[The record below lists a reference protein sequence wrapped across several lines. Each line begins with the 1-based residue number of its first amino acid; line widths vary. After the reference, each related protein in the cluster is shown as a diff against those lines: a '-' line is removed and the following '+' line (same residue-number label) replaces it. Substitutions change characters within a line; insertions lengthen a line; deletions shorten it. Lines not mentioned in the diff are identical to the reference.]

1 VSIEVFAIGVAV
13 VFVAG
18 LLWAWYKDITKQP
31 KKPEL
36 EDMTEAELAE
46 AMERL
51 GNQYKAMSAVIRER
65 RFQDQIA
72 RTLTENDDPWDNGQV
87 GL

>member
-1 VSIEVFAIGVAV
+1 MIV
-13 VFVAG
+13 VYVVG
-18 LLWAWYKDITKQP
+18 LLWAWYKDLTKKP
-31 KKPEL
+31 KKLEI

-51 GNQYKAMSAVIRER
+51 GNQYSAMSAVIRER

-72 RTLTENDDPWDNGQV
+72 RTLTENDDDPWDNAQV